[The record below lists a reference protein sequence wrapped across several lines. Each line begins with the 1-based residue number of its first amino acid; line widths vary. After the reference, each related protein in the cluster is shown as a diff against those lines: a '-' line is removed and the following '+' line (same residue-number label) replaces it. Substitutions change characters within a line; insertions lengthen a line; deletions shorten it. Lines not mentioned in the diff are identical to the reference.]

1 VNVVLPGVDDCRFA
15 GPGEFGADDFHPVA
29 FVVDGLGF
37 HVHDRQQ
44 AIETARERLPS
55 VRKTPEQ

>member
-1 VNVVLPGVDDCRFA
+1 LTEIQQRA
-15 GPGEFGADDFHPVA
+15 EGEAKE
-29 FVVDGLGF
+29 
-37 HVHDRQQ
+37 